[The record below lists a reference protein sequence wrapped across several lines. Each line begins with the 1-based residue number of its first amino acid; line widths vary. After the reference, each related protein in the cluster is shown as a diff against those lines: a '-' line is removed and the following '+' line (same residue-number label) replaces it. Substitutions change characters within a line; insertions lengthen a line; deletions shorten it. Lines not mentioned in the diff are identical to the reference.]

1 MSSTSTST
9 CSLQKGDQKRVANP
23 VSRKRKV
30 EFDFYVQQ
38 GNKDIQDFMMFVKEM
53 SDKRDKREKEKKLFH
68 EKWNREEEEHEIEL
82 AKRQIE
88 IQSKINMVLS
98 LSKKEKKSSL
108 RCESTT

>member
-1 MSSTSTST
+1 MATTSTST
-9 CSLQKGDQKRVANP
+9 CSLQKGDQKIGFNP
-23 VSRKRKV
+23 VSKRRKV
-30 EFDFYVQQ
+30 EFDYVQQ
-38 GNKDIQDFMMFVKEM
+38 VNKDIQDFMMFVKEM

-108 RCESTT
+108 HCESTT